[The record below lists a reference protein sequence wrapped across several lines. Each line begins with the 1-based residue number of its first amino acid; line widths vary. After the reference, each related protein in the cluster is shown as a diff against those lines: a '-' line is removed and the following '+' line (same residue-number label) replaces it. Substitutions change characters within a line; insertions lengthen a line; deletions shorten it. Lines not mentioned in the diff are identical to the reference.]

1 MKNCTCGS
9 CVKKGKS
16 YITLKLKNYTP
27 ENFQLWKNMEDQINE
42 NLSNYGVKT
51 EDILY
56 DEEKHTKSFTVLYD
70 TTEILHRALIST
82 AQFLSE
88 NGLAHGNPY
97 KVMNSMLVPPTDYE
111 SSLDISKAMIP
122 PQQNVLLAELVSL
135 KDSDHNITDFSMHK
149 AKKLIDKAEISL
161 EKLKSL

>member
-1 MKNCTCGS
+1 MK
-9 CVKKGKS
+9 KKRKS
-16 YITLKLKNYTP
+16 VLKLKNFTL
-27 ENFQLWKNMEDQINE
+27 EKFQLWKDMEGQIKE
-42 NLSNYGVKT
+42 TLGKYGVQL
-51 EDILY
+51 DNIVY

-70 TTEILHRALIST
+70 TTEKLHRALIST

-88 NGLAHGNPY
+88 NGLTHGNPY

-111 SSLDISKAMIP
+111 SALDISKTMIP
-122 PQQNVLLAELVSL
+122 PHQNVLAAELVSL
-135 KDSDHNITDFSMHK
+135 KDSEHNITDFSMHK

>member
-70 TTEILHRALIST
+70 TTENLHRALISA

-88 NGLAHGNPY
+88 NGLTHGNPY
-97 KVMNSMLVPPTDYE
+97 KVMNSMLVPP
-111 SSLDISKAMIP
+111 
-122 PQQNVLLAELVSL
+122 QQNVLVAELVSL
-135 KDSDHNITDFSMHK
+135 KDSEHNITDFSMHK
-149 AKKLIDKAEISL
+149 AKKLIDK
-161 EKLKSL
+161 